1 MLKEYLNS
9 NYGAIT
15 ILGPTASGKTK
26 AAVALAHKIERLAG
40 KKAEILSADSRQVYI
55 GMDIGTGKDIV
66 EYGDVPVHLIDIV
79 PAGEKYNIFRYQRDF
94 SKAYSQIIERG
105 NYPIICGGSGLYI
118 EAATCGY
125 ELKEVEPNLAL
136 RAELEHKTM
145 EELIAMFTDLKLK
158 NGSQPHNNTD
168 FDTKKRV
175 IRAIEIELEVAK
187 KEIKN
192 KPLPLPDKNSVLFL
206 GVDVD
211 RETRNK
217 RIDTRLQSRLEEGM
231 IDEVKR
237 LLDSG
242 IKAEDLIYY
251 GLEYKYVTLYL
262 TGELEYSVMVEKLQT
277 AIHQFAKRQM
287 TWFRGMERKGIEIKW
302 LPLEEF
308 LGE

>member
-1 MLKEYLNS
+1 MLTEYLNDS
-9 NYGAIT
+9 HSAIT

-94 SKAYSQIIERG
+94 SKAYSYIIERG

-125 ELKEVEPNLAL
+125 ELKEVEPNPAL
-136 RAELEHKTM
+136 RAELEQKTM
-145 EELIAMFTDLKLK
+145 EELIAMFTELKLK

-192 KPLPLPDKNSVLFL
+192 ESLPLPDKNSILFL

-211 RETRNK
+211 RETRNR
-217 RIDTRLQSRLEEGM
+217 RIDARLESRLKEGM

-237 LLDSG
+237 LIDSG
-242 IKAEDLIYY
+242 INAEDLIYY
-251 GLEYKYVTLYL
+251 GLEYKFITLYL
-262 TGELEYSVMVEKLQT
+262 TGELEYSAMVEKLQT

-308 LGE
+308 LEE